1 MSKAF
6 DKHSHLKEIP
16 PGSQFDDTEPGSG
29 NIFFVAIA
37 TIFFILV
44 TIGGIYGYYSW
55 FREKMLFERQLAP
68 NSVELTTIRTREDQI
83 LNSYGY
89 VEKDKGIVRLPV
101 ARAIE
106 LVLAESGEGKEK
118 YSTVDKLIPPPKV
131 DDAAPP
137 VAGANPTAPAPAG
150 TPAAPA
156 AKH

>member
-6 DKHSHLKEIP
+6 DKHSHLKEIL

-68 NSVELTTIRTREDQI
+68 TSVELTTIRTREDQI

-106 LVLAESGEGKEK
+106 LVMVESGEGKEK
-118 YSTVDKLIPPPKV
+118 YPTADKLIPPPKV
-131 DDAAPP
+131 DDAVPP
-137 VAGANPTAPAPAG
+137 MAYYPR
-150 TPAAPA
+150 
-156 AKH
+156 